1 MSVPGLYRVRLWRGG
16 SGSFLRIIFAGALFT
31 IAAEAHPDTGSN
43 PDQQVAKVGS
53 RVITAREFLERYE
66 FLPWPQRHR
75 KDAAGAL
82 KREFLYALIAEKLLA
97 ADALEQGM
105 SREGAY
111 RGKTLEVES
120 GFVRDALYRDEVVRE
135 VKVTDAELWEAYRKS
150 KVEFLIKALQ
160 FRKGS
165 DAQLAW
171 NLVRSEQAFDS
182 IAADDSV
189 PVENEETRNDTL
201 QVRFGDYVPQVED
214 SLYALRVGGVT
225 PPLRVDDHF
234 YVIKLVRR
242 ISDPVLT
249 QDEFAEKRHDLESI
263 LRCRKEQKRAE
274 EFLHEF
280 LAGTKGVVKGE
291 SLKAVAR
298 EIHRVL
304 AESLPDA
311 SRNRI
316 WLTLDGC
323 DKAREALAS
332 RWSDSLLAVNDSVW
346 TVGRF
351 VKLLYDD
358 NFSVPDSSMRAVRNG
373 IDGTITLLIRH
384 SYLTREGYR
393 RQLQYDPSVRED
405 MAMWEDNTL
414 ANILKERVRD
424 TIDASEDEMKAHY
437 QKYREELESP
447 VEINIREVLLDNLQ
461 SVDEVMVRLDAGEAF
476 EALARKY
483 SERTWAARKGGEFGF
498 FPVHALGDIG
508 AVAAKL
514 KVGERYGPLQIPEG
528 YSIFEVIGK
537 RMPPT
542 REVRSFEGMRSEI
555 RAAVIKAKEHKLVTA
570 ALGKLSKRFEI
581 MINERLLDSLK
592 VSSVPMMTYRYL
604 GFGGR
609 TIAVPFVERLLDWVP
624 EWKPESVPLP

>member
-1 MSVPGLYRVRLWRGG
+1 
-16 SGSFLRIIFAGALFT
+16 
-31 IAAEAHPDTGSN
+31 
-43 PDQQVAKVGS
+43 
-53 RVITAREFLERYE
+53 
-66 FLPWPQRHR
+66 
-75 KDAAGAL
+75 
-82 KREFLYALIAEKLLA
+82 
-97 ADALEQGM
+97 
-105 SREGAY
+105 
-111 RGKTLEVES
+111 
-120 GFVRDALYRDEVVRE
+120 
-135 VKVTDAELWEAYRKS
+135 
-150 KVEFLIKALQ
+150 
-160 FRKGS
+160 
-165 DAQLAW
+165 
-171 NLVRSEQAFDS
+171 
-182 IAADDSV
+182 
-189 PVENEETRNDTL
+189 
-201 QVRFGDYVPQVED
+201 
-214 SLYALRVGGVT
+214 
-225 PPLRVDDHF
+225 
-234 YVIKLVRR
+234 
-242 ISDPVLT
+242 VLT

-263 LRCRKEQKRAE
+263 LRRRKEQKRAE
-274 EFLHEF
+274 EFLHVF
-280 LAGTKGVVKGE
+280 LAGTNGIVNGE
-291 SLKAVAR
+291 SLKAVAL
-298 EIHRVL
+298 ELHRVL

-316 WLTLDGC
+316 WLTVDSYNEVQGM
-323 DKAREALAS
+323 LAS
-332 RWSDSLLAVNDSVW
+332 WWSDSLLAVNDSVW

>member
-31 IAAEAHPDTGSN
+31 IAAEAHSDTGSN

-263 LRCRKEQKRAE
+263 LRCRKEQ
-274 EFLHEF
+274 
-280 LAGTKGVVKGE
+280 
-291 SLKAVAR
+291 
-298 EIHRVL
+298 
-304 AESLPDA
+304 
-311 SRNRI
+311 
-316 WLTLDGC
+316 
-323 DKAREALAS
+323 
-332 RWSDSLLAVNDSVW
+332 
-346 TVGRF
+346 
-351 VKLLYDD
+351 
-358 NFSVPDSSMRAVRNG
+358 
-373 IDGTITLLIRH
+373 
-384 SYLTREGYR
+384 
-393 RQLQYDPSVRED
+393 
-405 MAMWEDNTL
+405 
-414 ANILKERVRD
+414 
-424 TIDASEDEMKAHY
+424 
-437 QKYREELESP
+437 
-447 VEINIREVLLDNLQ
+447 
-461 SVDEVMVRLDAGEAF
+461 
-476 EALARKY
+476 
-483 SERTWAARKGGEFGF
+483 
-498 FPVHALGDIG
+498 
-508 AVAAKL
+508 
-514 KVGERYGPLQIPEG
+514 
-528 YSIFEVIGK
+528 
-537 RMPPT
+537 
-542 REVRSFEGMRSEI
+542 
-555 RAAVIKAKEHKLVTA
+555 
-570 ALGKLSKRFEI
+570 
-581 MINERLLDSLK
+581 
-592 VSSVPMMTYRYL
+592 
-604 GFGGR
+604 
-609 TIAVPFVERLLDWVP
+609 
-624 EWKPESVPLP
+624 